1 MGIFMHRWLPTN
13 EIDYMV
19 ENGYWI
25 DNRFEWPIPPDPNE
39 ESQEALDAEAREHNE
54 EGHIYLQ
61 DAIEA
66 AQGPMPRPEYL
77 PELGSKDDE
86 IPF

>member
-1 MGIFMHRWLPTN
+1 MLAWYMYD

-25 DNRFEWPIPPDPNE
+25 DNRYEAPYELDSDD
-39 ESQEALDAEAREHNE
+39 ESQTCLDYEAQGYFEDACIE
-54 EGHIYLQ
+54 LQ
-61 DAIEA
+61 DDIEA
-66 AQGPMPRPEYL
+66 AQGPMPRPDYL
-77 PELGSKDDE
+77 PEFGVQYEDE